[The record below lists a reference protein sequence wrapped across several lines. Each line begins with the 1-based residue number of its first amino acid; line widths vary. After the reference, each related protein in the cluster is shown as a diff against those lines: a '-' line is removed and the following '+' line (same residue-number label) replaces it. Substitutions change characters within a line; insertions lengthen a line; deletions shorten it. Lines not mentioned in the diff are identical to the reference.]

1 MRKPSL
7 AVERAMLAALEYAVR
22 YPKSWHAIGDDPTE
36 RRAMELLVE
45 RGAIE
50 VNHVSNQYR
59 LKGS

>member
-7 AVERAMLAALEYAVR
+7 AVERAMLAALEYAAR
-22 YPKSWHAIGDDPTE
+22 YPKRWHDIGDDPTD

-59 LKGS
+59 LKG

>member
-22 YPKSWHAIGDDPTE
+22 YPKSRHDIGNDPTD
-36 RRAMELLVE
+36 RRAVELLVE

-59 LKGS
+59 LMGS